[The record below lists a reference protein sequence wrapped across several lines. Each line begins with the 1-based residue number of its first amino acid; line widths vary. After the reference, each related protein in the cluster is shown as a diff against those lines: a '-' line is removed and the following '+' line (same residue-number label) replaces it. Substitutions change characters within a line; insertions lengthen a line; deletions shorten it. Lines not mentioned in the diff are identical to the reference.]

1 MKKAYI
7 FGGGIYGSEFP
18 EIGEND
24 FVIAADRG
32 FDVLKNKGICPDIT
46 IGDFDSSSEI
56 PEKNVLRLPVEK
68 DVTDTFA
75 AVELALEKG
84 ADEIHIYGGMG
95 GRPDHTFANYALVC
109 GLAEKDKRAFLYG
122 EGYEITAVCD
132 GNLNLSGKKGETVS
146 VFSFT
151 EKSEG
156 VTLRGLKYPLENAK
170 LSCTFP
176 LGVSNSFEEE
186 TAFISVKKGTLLV
199 MCERKY

>member
-7 FGGGIYGSEFP
+7 FGGGIYGNEFP
-18 EIGEND
+18 SISEND

-32 FDVLKNKGICPDIT
+32 FEILKNKGMCPDIT
-46 IGDFDSSSEI
+46 VGDFDSSSEI
-56 PEKNVLRLPVEK
+56 PEENVLRLPVEK

-75 AVELALEKG
+75 AVETALEKG

-95 GRPDHTFANYALVC
+95 GRPDHTFANYALIC
-109 GLAEKDKRAFLYG
+109 SLAQKGTGVFLYG

-132 GNLNLSGKKGETVS
+132 TSLKLCGKKGETVS

-156 VTLRGLKYPLENAK
+156 VTLKGLKYPLENAT
-170 LSCTFP
+170 LSNTFP

-186 TAFISVKKGTLLV
+186 TAFISVKNGTLLV